1 MAKITA
7 ASSTGF
13 LTRLT
18 EALQRFRGNRDGVGA
33 VEFALIA
40 PILIVLYIGSL
51 EVSVAMSVNKKLARA
66 SSSVA
71 DLVTQKDSVNKAYL
85 ASMVDVAESII
96 SPFNWSG
103 LRLKVTAINIDAS
116 KKAKVVWSWKDDGTK
131 PYVTGS
137 ETTVPAQLNIPSTF
151 LVRTELNLDYNLFLF
166 GSDEDGS
173 QMRHL
178 NMGKTYHLRPRVTSA
193 ISCTDCG

>member
-13 LTRLT
+13 LTRFNASLR
-18 EALQRFRGNRDGVGA
+18 RFRGDREGVGA

-40 PILIVLYIGSL
+40 PVLIVLYIGSL

-85 ASMVDVAESII
+85 ANMVDVAESVMA
-96 SPFNWSG
+96 PFKSSG
-103 LRLKVTAINIDAS
+103 LKLKITAISIDAS
-116 KKAKVVWSWKDDGTK
+116 KKATVVWSWKDDGTK
-131 PYVTGS
+131 AYATGS
-137 ETTVPAQLNIPSTF
+137 QTTVPSQLNIASTF
-151 LVRTELNLDYNLFLF
+151 LVRTELNLNYDLFLF
-166 GSDEDGS
+166 SSDDEGS

-178 NMGKTYHLRPRVTSA
+178 NMGKTYHLRPRVASTV
-193 ISCTDCG
+193 SCSDCG